1 MCLAHSSSSATAL
14 SDLSPFSML
23 GYRPPEFQAVQ
34 QARLNSL
41 NFLILGEN
49 TGFMSLGSISKGISR
64 EGYL

>member
-1 MCLAHSSSSATAL
+1 MSLAHSFSSAKVL
-14 SDLSPFSML
+14 SNLSPFRML

-49 TGFMSLGSISKGISR
+49 TVFMSISSISKGISR